1 LVEKVKQVTGHRR
14 FKRRTNMP
22 GKGVKMRPRS
32 HTLILLSGLTVFVA
46 WLATVSEV
54 RGQAFYEGK
63 TLSIVTYGSV
73 GGGYDTYSRLIARHI
88 SKYIPGS
95 PDIIAQNMTGAG
107 GVVATNYLYNRAPR
121 DGTVIGHLPWRI
133 WALKLANYPGARFDF
148 TKMSAVG
155 MAALENAILYT
166 RVDRFAD
173 FEAIK
178 RSKTKVKLS
187 GNGRSS
193 TGFVFGRIV
202 EEVVGRKL
210 FNFVLAYPGSRE
222 YNLAVRQGEV
232 DGAGLIKSS
241 FIDQLGDMWKA
252 GQLSVF
258 VQTGT
263 SEGKRDPYF
272 PNAPLLSELAETPE
286 GKKTAQSTALLA
298 ALGRPFWLPPG
309 VPKERVKILRDAFWN
324 VMRDDNLLIEAKK
337 LRRPIDP
344 ARGEKLQKMWDEALA
359 APPQVV
365 AIVKDLFGTK

>member
-1 LVEKVKQVTGHRR
+1 
-14 FKRRTNMP
+14 
-22 GKGVKMRPRS
+22 MRLRS
-32 HTLILLSGLTVFVA
+32 RIFIVLASLTIFVA
-46 WLATVSEV
+46 PLATASEV
-54 RGQAFYEGK
+54 RAQAFFEGK

-73 GGGYDTYSRLIARHI
+73 GGGYDTYSRLIGRHI
-88 SKYIPGS
+88 SKYIPGK
-95 PDIIAQNMTGAG
+95 PKIIAQNMTGAG
-107 GVVATNYLYNRAPR
+107 GIVATNYLYNRAPR
-121 DGTVIGHLPWRI
+121 DGTVIVHVPWRI
-133 WALKLANYPGARFDF
+133 WALQLINDPRARYDF

-155 MAALENAILYT
+155 MAVLENAILYT

-178 RSKTKVKLS
+178 HSKTKVKLS

-202 EEVVGRKL
+202 EEVMGRKL

-241 FIDQLGDMWKA
+241 FVDQLGDMWKA
-252 GQLSVF
+252 GKLHVF

-263 SEGKRDPYF
+263 SEGKKDPYF
-272 PNAPLLSELAETPE
+272 GDAPLLSELAETPE
-286 GKKTAQSTALLA
+286 GKKIAQSTALLA

-309 VPKERVKILRDAFWN
+309 VPSERVKILRDAFWN
-324 VMRDDNLLIEAKK
+324 VMQDDDLLMEAKK
-337 LRRPIDP
+337 LRRPIEP
-344 ARGEKLQKMWDEALA
+344 ARGEDLQKMWDEALA

>member
-1 LVEKVKQVTGHRR
+1 MKL
-14 FKRRTNMP
+14 
-22 GKGVKMRPRS
+22 RS
-32 HTLILLSGLTVFVA
+32 RIFIVLASLAIFVA
-46 WLATVSEV
+46 PLATASEV
-54 RGQAFYEGK
+54 RAQAFFEGK
-63 TLSIVTYGSV
+63 TLSLVTYGSV
-73 GGGYDTYSRLIARHI
+73 GGGYDTYSRLIGRHI
-88 SKYIPGS
+88 SKYIPGK
-95 PDIIAQNMTGAG
+95 PKIIAQNMTGAG
-107 GVVATNYLYNRAPR
+107 GIVATNYLYNRAPR
-121 DGTVIGHLPWRI
+121 DGTVIVHVPWRV
-133 WALKLANYPGARFDF
+133 WALQLINDPRARYDF

-155 MAALENAILYT
+155 MAVLENAILYT

-178 RSKTKVKLS
+178 HSKTKVKLS

-202 EEVVGRKL
+202 EEVMGRKL

-241 FIDQLGDMWKA
+241 FVDQLGDMWKA
-252 GQLSVF
+252 GKLHVF

-263 SEGKRDPYF
+263 SEGKKDPYF
-272 PNAPLLSELAETPE
+272 GDAPLLSELAETPE
-286 GKKTAQSTALLA
+286 GKKIAQSTALLA

-309 VPKERVKILRDAFWN
+309 VPSERVKILRDAFWN
-324 VMRDDNLLIEAKK
+324 VMQDDDLLMEAKK
-337 LRRPIDP
+337 LRRPIEP
-344 ARGEKLQKMWDEALA
+344 ARGEDLQKMWDEALA